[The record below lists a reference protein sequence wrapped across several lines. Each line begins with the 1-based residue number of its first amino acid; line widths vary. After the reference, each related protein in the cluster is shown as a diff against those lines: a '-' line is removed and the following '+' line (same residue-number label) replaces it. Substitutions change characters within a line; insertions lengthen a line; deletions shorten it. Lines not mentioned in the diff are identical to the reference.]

1 MQSHVQLGKK
11 VPYKIH
17 KIFSRSLRPSLPLYF
32 STNLPHRRCPAYRAF
47 TQSSKKSHRNRVIAA
62 CVIIPEKEKKTRLVV
77 RSTLVH
83 ACNRFPAPAIDY
95 FPFSRLAP
103 LIVNALVP
111 ADRRR
116 SDTIDASS
124 TYRSASTNCSQLSG
138 RAHLRSCLALLSACV
153 NKRFDE
159 MHARSECLFLS
170 LTFTEICL
178 IIRSKYFATNNLGN
192 FLGFS
197 FDSLLELQLKW
208 N

>member
-1 MQSHVQLGKK
+1 MCNYPGKRK
-11 VPYKIH
+11 KNS
-17 KIFSRSLRPSLPLYF
+17 SRRSIG
-32 STNLPHRRCPAYRAF
+32 A
-47 TQSSKKSHRNRVIAA
+47 SSPFPR
-62 CVIIPEKEKKTRLVV
+62 
-77 RSTLVH
+77 
-83 ACNRFPAPAIDY
+83 CNRFPAPGIDY

-138 RAHLRSCLALLSACV
+138 RAHLRSCLALLSVCV

-159 MHARSECLFLS
+159 MHARSERLFLP

-178 IIRSKYFATNNLGN
+178 IIRSRTSKYFATNNLGN
-192 FLGFS
+192 FLAFS
-197 FDSLLELQLKW
+197 FDSLLELQLK
-208 N
+208 